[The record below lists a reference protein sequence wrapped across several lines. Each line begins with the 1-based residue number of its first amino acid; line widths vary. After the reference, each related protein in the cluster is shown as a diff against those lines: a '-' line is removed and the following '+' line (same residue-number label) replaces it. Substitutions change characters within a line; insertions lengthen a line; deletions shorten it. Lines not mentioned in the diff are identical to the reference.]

1 MAVGSPTTVAGA
13 AAECT
18 AFPIIPVKGTVAR
31 LIGAARLDDK
41 PFAPHC
47 ACMTT
52 ANDEDARHKAKMANR
67 KAIQDA
73 EVAAKTIEKGLLIV
87 HTGKGK
93 GKSTAAFGLMLRAI
107 GRSFRCGVVQFGK
120 GAWQSG
126 ERSAIS
132 TFGDQVEWHTLGE
145 GFTWETQD
153 RARDVAAAERAW
165 AATKKMM
172 ADPSIRMIVLD
183 ELNIALRYDHLDAA
197 MVIAALK
204 AKRADQHIVV
214 TGRNAKPE
222 LIEAADLVTEMMPV
236 KHHFAAGVKAQEGIE
251 F

>member
-1 MAVGSPTTVAGA
+1 MTRALPSIVPRMTSA
-13 AAECT
+13 
-18 AFPIIPVKGTVAR
+18 
-31 LIGAARLDDK
+31 DD
-41 PFAPHC
+41 
-47 ACMTT
+47 
-52 ANDEDARHKAKMANR
+52 DRHKAKMANR
-67 KAIQDA
+67 KAAQDA

-93 GKSTAAFGLMLRAI
+93 GKSTAAFGLMLRAL
-107 GRSFRCGVVQFGK
+107 GRGFRCGVVQFGK

-126 ERSAIS
+126 ERTAIER
-132 TFGDQVEWHTLGE
+132 FGDQVEWHTLGE

-165 AATKKMM
+165 AATRKMM
-172 ADPSIRMIVLD
+172 ADPVIRLIVLD

-197 MVIAALK
+197 AVIAALQ
-204 AKRADQHIVV
+204 ARRADQHIVV

-222 LIEAADLVTEMMPV
+222 MIAAADLVTEMTPV